1 MESKS
6 TPPTHTA
13 PPPDPLGSGE
23 FEAGATVKELHF
35 FQERKER
42 LASALSILDSILD
55 SILASEHRPIV
66 LTRLRRGTSV
76 SPATGTAAKPAENG
90 HSWIVS
96 AALIGSILCVA
107 AGLLFLLDAERPDKT
122 VAWYLVG
129 AAVILGIVA
138 FAFSK
143 KGRPARNTQNPSP
156 GAGGQPADGAP
167 SEADKLDVAFRETVK
182 PLVAELRMT
191 INLDDLES
199 LLGELKAYDEY
210 GRDLEDF
217 HVTK

>member
-1 MESKS
+1 MDSKS
-6 TPPTHTA
+6 TPPPEPA

-23 FEAGATVKELHF
+23 FEAGATVKDLHF

-42 LASALSILDSILD
+42 LASALSILG

-66 LTRLRRGTSV
+66 LTRLRLGTSV
-76 SPATGTAAKPAENG
+76 SPATGTGAKPAENG

-138 FAFSK
+138 FAFLK
-143 KGRPARNTQNPSP
+143 KGRPARDTQKPSP

-182 PLVAELRMT
+182 PLIAELRMT

>member
-6 TPPTHTA
+6 TPPTHTG
-13 PPPDPLGSGE
+13 PPPAPLGSGE

-42 LASALSILDSILD
+42 LASALSILDSIL
-55 SILASEHRPIV
+55 ASEHRPIV
-66 LTRLRRGTSV
+66 LTRLRLGTSV

-138 FAFSK
+138 FAFLK
-143 KGRPARNTQNPSP
+143 KGRPARDTQKPSP

-210 GRDLEDF
+210 ERDLEDF

>member
-13 PPPDPLGSGE
+13 PPPDPLSSGE
-23 FEAGATVKELHF
+23 FEAGATVKDLHF

-66 LTRLRRGTSV
+66 LTRLRLGTSV
-76 SPATGTAAKPAENG
+76 SPATGTAAKPAEDG

-143 KGRPARNTQNPSP
+143 KGRPARDTQKPSP

-182 PLVAELRMT
+182 PLAAELRMT

>member
-42 LASALSILDSILD
+42 LASALSILDSIL
-55 SILASEHRPIV
+55 ASEHRPIV
-66 LTRLRRGTSV
+66 LTRLRLGTSV

-138 FAFSK
+138 FAFLK
-143 KGRPARNTQNPSP
+143 KGRPARDTQKPSP

-182 PLVAELRMT
+182 PLVAELRMA

>member
-6 TPPTHTA
+6 TPSTHTA

-23 FEAGATVKELHF
+23 FEAGVTVKDLHF

-42 LASALSILDSILD
+42 LASALSILG
-55 SILASEHRPIV
+55 SILASEYRPLV
-66 LTRLRRGTSV
+66 LTRLRLGTSV
-76 SPATGTAAKPAENG
+76 SPATCTAEKPAENG

-96 AALIGSILCVA
+96 AALIGNILCVA

-138 FAFSK
+138 FAFLK
-143 KGRPARNTQNPSP
+143 KGRPARDTQMPSP